1 MQIKKKLPL
10 IMISLICVPL
20 LILAIVIYL
29 YSANNLITRS
39 ENNIKQLA
47 TSEGRALE
55 ALIKAKEYRVQVL
68 ATDERIID
76 ALNEKE
82 SNATRMSSLKVEK
95 AKELLKQVCTNE
107 DIYEAFLIDKEGNI
121 FIASNEESEQI
132 TLKDQEM
139 YKNVLKGET
148 VLSDILFSNTE
159 SGKVINIT
167 VPVKNEYDEVIG
179 AVCQVIFNN
188 WFSDFSKNIKIE
200 QTGYAYI
207 LDEKLNFIAHPDI
220 IKEGEALVSDGMRQM
235 IKEAYDKEE
244 NHGAGVY
251 TYKGQEKYGSFYIV
265 GDIDWI
271 ICVVQNVKEIEKQ
284 AVIEFLLIIMS
295 IIVLVIIVSIA
306 SMQISKKI
314 TRPIDQLTTIIS
326 HASDGD
332 FSQICSYAGNDEL
345 GVLSK
350 HYNQMLKSLGE
361 SHSDLNHVCEEL
373 SATQAELKNNIEE
386 LTRSKE
392 ALLISEKRYKTTLNA
407 IEEVIWEYNV
417 KTKTFFATEK
427 WEELVGYS
435 SNNIKIFNVIKDTL
449 EPHHIEVFMLVLKGC
464 IEGRTDSFSQELY
477 MKNEHRWLLCKGHVV
492 RSENGKLD
500 KLIGILTDITDNKA
514 NEERVRKL
522 AFFDVLTGCL
532 NKQTFMES
540 LETWLSPGEAIKDA
554 ALLFIDLD
562 DFKKINDTLGHEMG
576 DKLLNYVAKVL
587 RHIIPQDSF
596 ISRFGGD
603 EFVIFKTSVS
613 DLGEIQEMVYSIL
626 NIFQDPI
633 RIDGKDIHITCS
645 VGIAL
650 YPLDGTSGDILL
662 KNADTAMYKA
672 KDNGKNSYSFY
683 APDMSKSLD
692 RKLLVEGALREAIGK
707 NTLYLQYQPIIELKT
722 GKTVAAEALLRLKDD
737 ELGFISPGEFI
748 PIAEETGLIIPTGD
762 WVIENALREL
772 SYYRLVGYES
782 LSITI
787 NVSSLQMKDRN
798 FIDKLKLMVQNAKI
812 PPEFIKLEVTESVF
826 MENVEKSI
834 NLFREIKKMGIKLA
848 LDDFGTGY
856 SSLNYLRSIP
866 LDILKIDKSFI
877 DEITTSR
884 VLSEIVDSIIG
895 MAHTLDILVVAEG
908 VESEEQLS
916 ILKEKGCDFIQ
927 GYFFSKPLM
936 PNQLEERLQ
945 EEKYA

>member
-20 LILAIVIYL
+20 LILAVVIYL
-29 YSANNLITRS
+29 YSANNLIRRS

-55 ALIKAKEYRVQVL
+55 ALIKAKKYRVQVL

-332 FSQICSYAGNDEL
+332 FGQICSYAGNDEI

-427 WEELVGYS
+427 WEELVGCS
-435 SNNIKIFNVIKDTL
+435 SNNIKIFKDTL

-492 RSENGKLD
+492 RSEKGNLD

-645 VGIAL
+645 IGIAL